1 MRTVFLIGDSIRCG
15 SRNSPGYGSIVAR
28 RLEGE
33 YRVVQPDGNCQFSLY
48 TLRHLRD
55 WVRDLALSEADLVHW
70 NNGLWDCAF
79 VDGDTEPLVPPEVY
93 AHTLVRIHRT
103 LRHFFPEAKIIFAL
117 TTPIIEASYG
127 PGFRRKNAVIRE
139 YNRIAVETL
148 SPLDV
153 SFNDLYAVTESM
165 TADDYADRKTHFNAA
180 ADEILADAVVAAIRK
195 ELEGKQNK

>member
-1 MRTVFLIGDSIRCG
+1 MRTVFLIGDSIRYG
-15 SRNSPGYGSIVAR
+15 SHNSPGYGSIVAR

-33 YRVVQPDGNCQFSLY
+33 YRVVQPDANCEFTLY

-55 WVRDLALSEADLVHW
+55 WVKKLPVETVDLVHW

-79 VDGDTEPLVPPEVY
+79 VDGDSEPLVPPEVY

-103 LRHFFPEAKIIFAL
+103 LRSYFPEAKIVFAL
-117 TTPIIEASYG
+117 TTPIVEASYG
-127 PGFRRKNAVIRE
+127 PEFVRKNAVIRE
-139 YNRIAVETL
+139 YNRIAAETL
-148 SPLDV
+148 SPLGV
-153 SFNDLYAVTESM
+153 IINDLYAVTESM

-195 ELEGKQNK
+195 ALEA